1 MKEIKETKL
10 VETTI
15 TKITYQSDDGN
26 CISED
31 REKVELYEAH
41 QKSKLISID
50 NFYLPGSS
58 NMYYIIK
65 INSRDDLLVYK
76 DSHKLAKIYF
86 DGFKEYDIPEK
97 VNGYF
102 ISHYDDDYDHV
113 HYELIPIDRFIKDL
127 EESIKEDRKT
137 LKQQEDAMIVLNNIC
152 KVGGGLPA

>member
-26 CISED
+26 CTSED
-31 REKVELYEAH
+31 REKVELYEAY
-41 QKSKLISID
+41 QKSKLMIISS
-50 NFYLPGSS
+50 FYLPEKS
-58 NMYYIIK
+58 NSYFVFK

-76 DSHKLAKIYF
+76 DSHKNARIYYN
-86 DGFKEYDIPEK
+86 GFREDDIPEK

-113 HYELIPIDRFIKDL
+113 HYELTPIDRFIKDL
-127 EESIKEDRKT
+127 EESIEEDRKT
-137 LKQQEDAMIVLNNIC
+137 LKQQEDALSILEGYKNE
-152 KVGGGLPA
+152 

>member
-10 VETTI
+10 IETTI

-26 CISED
+26 CTSED

-41 QKSKLISID
+41 QKSKLMSID
-50 NFYLPGSS
+50 SFYLPGSS
-58 NMYYIIK
+58 NIYYIIK

-76 DSHKLAKIYF
+76 DSHKLARIYF
-86 DGFKEYDIPEK
+86 DRFKEYDIPEK

-102 ISHYDDDYDHV
+102 ISHYDDDYDTV
-113 HYELIPIDRFIKDL
+113 HYELTPIDRFIKDL

-137 LKQQEDAMIVLNNIC
+137 LKQQEDAMTVLNNIC
-152 KVGGGLPA
+152 KREV